1 MPGADLPHVHTLRTL
16 ADSRAIVDAAAT
28 AKRAVVIGSSFIGL
42 EVASSLRARGVGV
55 HVVTLE
61 TCPMERILGVEVGA
75 FIRELHE
82 THGVTFHLG
91 TTATSIDAQGV
102 TLKTG

>member
-1 MPGADLPHVHTLRTL
+1 
-16 ADSRAIVDAAAT
+16 
-28 AKRAVVIGSSFIGL
+28 
-42 EVASSLRARGVGV
+42 
-55 HVVTLE
+55 
-61 TCPMERILGVEVGA
+61 MERILGVEVGA